1 MPRWWKWLA
10 LAGLDKISAAFQ
22 KELKSLLHE
31 SIENI
36 DDESLLKTVKHI
48 LDHKYQPKEEVP
60 ISSYQKKRIEKVKKS
75 IDQGDYLTN
84 EQADEMVAKW
94 LNE

>member
-1 MPRWWKWLA
+1 MTTYT
-10 LAGLDKISAAFQ
+10 

-36 DDESLLKTVKHI
+36 DDEAFLMAIKNI
-48 LDHKYQPKEEVP
+48 LDHKYEPQEKIVLTPEQE
-60 ISSYQKKRIEKVKKS
+60 KRIEQAKES
-75 IDQGDYLTN
+75 IQQGNYLTN
-84 EQADEMVAKW
+84 DQADKLVTKW